1 MSERGEYCYGK
12 YKGTHRFAMDQVP
25 GQVNVSNQTLND
37 IGTGECFLIGAKR
50 DMRGRQCTYQVC
62 VCAEGEQFVL
72 PVLIFK
78 NKTPTEDRWGTE
90 SGIENR
96 KRTFRGETKREKDFY
111 HKKVL
116 VMWDGK
122 AWFSTPCAVSW
133 YRKFIELIKK
143 HLGDDAEVVIQQDN
157 LGTQNTEEI
166 KQMTGANN
174 IFQCNVPEDCTDAT
188 AVIDNGIGWHL
199 KSFVAKKFQ
208 EDFESSPGRT
218 DDWTDGKVPLWEV
231 RILLTQWFGEAWE
244 DLQNRPEFIRH
255 CFKSCGFYNDIGGG
269 ENHLIHCRKVSDY
282 PSYLRAK
289 GEPPMVPLTK
299 EEAENQAALD
309 RQKRSDLRKEK
320 RKARR
325 KKNLEKRR
333 SVLNQ
338 QRKPWR

>member
-1 MSERGEYCYGK
+1 MPKRNAFDALVSGSKELNKKFVKCPKCGKEINWTHSGWASHWREKHPSEKRPPLKRQRRSGNSNPSDRPPTKRIPNPKPRPKPKPKPKPKGGSR
-12 YKGTHRFAMDQVP
+12 KGTIRRWH
-25 GQVNVSNQTLND
+25 
-37 IGTGECFLIGAKR
+37 
-50 DMRGRQCTYQVC
+50 
-62 VCAEGEQFVL
+62 
-72 PVLIFK
+72 PV
-78 NKTPTEDRWGTE
+78 RW
-90 SGIENR
+90 
-96 KRTFRGETKREKDFY
+96 
-111 HKKVL
+111 H
-116 VMWDGK
+116 
-122 AWFSTPCAVSW
+122 
-133 YRKFIELIKK
+133 
-143 HLGDDAEVVIQQDN
+143 
-157 LGTQNTEEI
+157 
-166 KQMTGANN
+166 
-174 IFQCNVPEDCTDAT
+174 
-188 AVIDNGIGWHL
+188 
-199 KSFVAKKFQ
+199 
-208 EDFESSPGRT
+208 PGRT

-244 DLQNRPEFIRH
+244 DLQNRPEFILH